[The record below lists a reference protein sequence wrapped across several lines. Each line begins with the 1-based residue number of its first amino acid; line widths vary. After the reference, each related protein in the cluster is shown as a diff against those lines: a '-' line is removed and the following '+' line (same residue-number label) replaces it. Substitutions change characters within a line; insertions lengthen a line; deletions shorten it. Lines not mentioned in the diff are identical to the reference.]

1 MMILLLLTGVA
12 GTAQSRY
19 VIDVVCIGAER
30 WYRVDGE
37 ANSTYEWTLTDP
49 LGTAITL
56 PETADTVTIIWN
68 YPTGVGIYTLATMQH
83 DTITGCYS
91 LIELGTIEVVDAPYA
106 FAGDSVSLCLPKP
119 YLLNASDAGFYSA
132 LKWTTS
138 GDGTFDDDILLHP
151 TYTFGANDIL
161 NGGVTLTLTAE
172 GLGYSGSCPPAESSI
187 VITLDNLLVE
197 DTLTPASCPVVADGS
212 VQFTVFGGTAPY
224 TFFLDTETNQT
235 GFFNNLAAGDHN
247 YIIQDQDGCEA
258 QGVITIGTLPPLDA
272 LIVVTDETYPG
283 ASDGTITIINP
294 IGGSGNYEYSIDGG
308 ANWSVNNVFTGLM
321 PGTYDVCIRDEKAPD
336 CFVCIKQVI
345 IGTDDPLT
353 AEYVWTDVTCFGF
366 NNGTITF
373 SHPMNGSGTYEYSID
388 GGATWHADSVF
399 LNLMAGDYTLVI
411 RDAFNPNNYETL
423 GMATILS
430 PAPLTAT
437 VTFTPETLPGA
448 NDGTIT
454 ITNPMGGTGLYEYS
468 LDGINWQVANT
479 FTGLAPGFYDV
490 YIRDAAETDCYI
502 VLTTIEIPAAGVLSA
517 LVDYTN
523 VTCFGANDGTITI
536 HNAVGGSGNYHFSI
550 DGGLTWSPD
559 STYTNLAPGTYVVMM
574 RDAGLPTNFVTLETV
589 VISEPL
595 ELNADVAFTNDTC
608 NMDGSITLSNVTGG
622 SGSYEYSING
632 FIWQSDTTF
641 TGLNAGFYWV
651 YVRDSLQVDCYRAVA
666 GITIL
671 NTCALT
677 ADVAFTEIT
686 CYNADD
692 GTITITN
699 PTGGGGDYSYSID
712 GGATWQSSG
721 NFGPLAPGTYVVMM
735 RDDDVPGSET
745 TLQTITLDNPVQ
757 IMATVVID
765 NHETWPGANDGSI
778 TVINPVGGS
787 GTYEYML
794 ESGAVMIRPWQL
806 SNTFNG
812 LAPGTYD
819 VWIRDAN
826 NIDCF
831 TLLGTYEILP
841 GGTITAVI
849 SSLNVDC
856 FGGSTGSITVSNPVG
871 GSGTFEYQLESGAVV
886 VRPWQPSG
894 QFDNL
899 TVGTYDVYIRDA
911 AIPQHTVMLG
921 TVIITE
927 PAALSAVV
935 ESTMIGCNSTEGTI
949 TFTNVTGGSGIY
961 EYSIDGGTNWQ
972 SSNFFGNLVAG
983 TYNPVL
989 RDANATDCYI
999 AFAPVVITY
1008 SEPITLT
1015 VRWGDATC
1023 GFPNGTIIVTATGGS
1038 GLFEYQL
1045 DSTAGTP
1052 WPWQG
1057 SNIFDSL
1064 WPGTYTLL
1072 VHDDAGCEVTYDQPI
1087 VIGDIPGVQI
1097 TAVDV
1102 MHTTNSLPNGQIHIY
1117 ANSVAMP
1124 IVYSIDSINWQASPI
1139 FNNLAAG
1146 TYTAWAKDAN
1156 GCIDSW
1162 EFTVGN
1168 IVMGIIELV
1177 SDRVTECVG
1186 EIKPLE
1192 ITVYEFDSIS
1202 SFRIQLTYDP
1212 LVLKFI
1218 GFGDIHNNLVAN
1230 LVTYT
1235 EITPGVL
1242 EISYTDPA
1250 LASIPDGEL
1259 MLELMMQGIA
1269 PGETQLKWQWLECIV
1284 LSPIGYTVPPTAV
1297 VNAIAQ
1303 VFANPDLEAWED
1315 GQWCSG
1321 DSTTLYANSSMEELV
1336 YTWTHPRGIQHD
1348 GPVWN
1353 LGILSVTDSGNY
1365 IVEARRDQCY
1375 TLDTV
1380 NIKVWPSP
1388 QVFISYSD
1396 TLCFGNPVVL
1406 DPGDTFVE
1414 YEWNTGST
1422 MPTIIAY
1429 EAGIYWLRVVDINGC
1444 RAIDSVTLKPCIIEV
1459 LVPNAFT
1466 PNNDGLNDDFK
1477 PIFRGFEPANYRMDI
1492 YSKWG
1497 QHIFTTGNIG
1507 EGWDGSINGEY
1518 VSPDTFV
1525 YVISYEVPS
1534 YVLRM
1539 GLHSP
1544 ITGRVS
1550 VIR

>member
-1 MMILLLLTGVA
+1 MLLMLSGIA

-30 WYRVDGE
+30 YYRVDGGD
-37 ANSTYEWTLTDP
+37 NSEYVWTLTDP
-49 LGTAITL
+49 LGANITL
-56 PETADTVTIIWN
+56 PETSDTVTIVWN
-68 YPTGVGIYTLATMQH
+68 YPTGVGIYTLSTMQH

-91 LIELGTIEVVDAPYA
+91 LIELGTIEVIDPPYA
-106 FAGDSVSLCLPKP
+106 YAGDSVFLCMPKP
-119 YLLNASDAGFYSA
+119 YVLAASDAGNYSA
-132 LKWTTS
+132 LKWNTS

-151 TYTFGANDIL
+151 TYFFGANDIS
-161 NGGVTLTLTAE
+161 NGVVTLTLTAE
-172 GLGYSGSCPPAESSI
+172 GLGYSGSCPPAESSV
-187 VITLDNLLVE
+187 VISLDSLQVV
-197 DTLTPASCPVVADGS
+197 DSITPASCPAMADGT
-212 VQFTVFGGTAPY
+212 VQLTVLGGTAPY
-224 TFFLDTETNQT
+224 IFQLGTESNQT
-235 GFFNNLAAGDHN
+235 GFFENLAAGTHT
-247 YIIQDQDGCEA
+247 YYIQDVDGCEA
-258 QGVITIGTLPPLDA
+258 TGVITIGTLAPLDA

-294 IGGSGNYEYSIDGG
+294 IGGSGMYEYSIDGG
-308 ANWSVNNVFTGLM
+308 GTWSVNNVFTGLI
-321 PGTYDVCIRDEKAPD
+321 PGIYDVCIRDEKAPV
-336 CFVCIKQVI
+336 CVVCIKQVI

-353 AEYVWTDVTCFGF
+353 AEFTSTDVTCFGF

-373 SHPMNGSGTYEYSID
+373 SHPENGSGTYEYSID
-388 GGATWHADSVF
+388 GGLTWHADSLF
-399 LNLMAGDYTLVI
+399 TGLLAGDYTLVI
-411 RDAFNPNNYETL
+411 RDFFNPNNKETL
-423 GMATILS
+423 GMITINS

-437 VTFTPETLPGA
+437 VNFTPETMPGA

-454 ITNPMGGTGLYEYS
+454 ITNPAGGTGVYEYS
-468 LDGINWQVANT
+468 LDGINWQMANT

-490 YIRDAAETDCYI
+490 YIRDAAVPDCYI

-536 HNAVGGSGNYHFSI
+536 TNAVGGSGNYQYSI
-550 DGGLTWSPD
+550 DGGLTWDNASVF
-559 STYTNLAPGTYVVMM
+559 TNLGPGTYVVMM
-574 RDAGLPTNFVTLETV
+574 RDLDLPTNLVTLETV
-589 VISEPL
+589 VITEPL
-595 ELNADVAFTNDTC
+595 ELNADVTFTNDTC
-608 NMDGSITLSNVTGG
+608 DMDGSITLSNVTGG
-622 SGSYEYSING
+622 SGFYEYSING
-632 FIWQSDTTF
+632 MIWQSDTTF

-686 CYNADD
+686 CFDAAD

-712 GGATWQSSG
+712 GGATWQTTG
-721 NFGPLAPGTYVVMM
+721 NYGPLAPGTYVVMM
-735 RDDDVPGSET
+735 RDNDMPGSET
-745 TLQTITLDNPVQ
+745 TLQTIVLTNPIQ
-757 IMATVVID
+757 IWATVVID

-778 TVINPVGGS
+778 TVNSPVGGS

-794 ESGAVMIRPWQL
+794 ESGAVMVRPWQL
-806 SNTFNG
+806 SNTFTG
-812 LAPGTYD
+812 LAPGSYD

-831 TLLGTYEILP
+831 TLLGTFIILP
-841 GGTITAVI
+841 GGTITADI
-849 SSLNVDC
+849 TQINVSC
-856 FGGSTGSITVSNPVG
+856 FGSNDGSITISNPMG
-871 GSGTFEYQLESGAVV
+871 GSGNFEYMLHGIKFDVT
-886 VRPWQPSG
+886 WQSSNIFNGLAP
-894 QFDNL
+894 D
-899 TVGTYDVYIRDA
+899 TYEVWIRDA
-911 AIPQHTVMLG
+911 DIPAHTVLLG
-921 TVIITE
+921 TVVITE
-927 PAALSAVV
+927 PALLTAVV
-935 ESTMIGCNSTEGTI
+935 ESTMIGCNNNVGTI
-949 TFTNVTGGSGIY
+949 TFTNVSGGSGIY
-961 EYSIDGGTNWQ
+961 EFSIDGGITWQ
-972 SSNFFGNLVAG
+972 SSNFFDNLAQG
-983 TYNPVL
+983 TYNPVM
-989 RDANATDCYI
+989 RDANAI
-999 AFAPVVITY
+999 ACTQPFAPVVITL
-1008 SEPITLT
+1008 SDPITLT
-1015 VRWGDATC
+1015 VRHGDATC
-1023 GFPNGTIIVTATGGS
+1023 GLPNGSIIVTASGGS
-1038 GLFEYQL
+1038 GVFEYQL
-1045 DSTAGTP
+1045 DSAGVLR
-1052 WPWQG
+1052 PWQ
-1057 SNIFDSL
+1057 SSTTFDSL
-1064 WPGTYTLL
+1064 WAGTYTLL
-1072 VHDDAGCEVTYDQPI
+1072 VHDDAGCEVTYAEPI

-1139 FNNLAAG
+1139 FNNLTAG
-1146 TYTAWAKDAN
+1146 TYTAWAMDAN

-1162 EFTVGN
+1162 QFTVGN
-1168 IVMGIIELV
+1168 IIMGIIELV

-1192 ITVYEFDSIS
+1192 ITVYEFDSIA

-1218 GFGDIHNNLVAN
+1218 GFGQIHNNLVAN
-1230 LVTYT
+1230 LVSYT

-1242 EISYTDPA
+1242 EISYTDPG

-1269 PGETQLKWQWLECIV
+1269 PGETQLQWQWLECIV
-1284 LSPIGYTVPPTAV
+1284 LSPIGFTAPPTAV

-1303 VFANPDLEAWED
+1303 VFANPDLIAYED
-1315 GQWCSG
+1315 GVFCAG
-1321 DSTTLYANSSMEELV
+1321 DSTTLYAEASMEQLV
-1336 YTWTHPRGIQHD
+1336 YTWTHPRGIQHS
-1348 GPVWN
+1348 GQTWN
-1353 LGILSVTDSGNY
+1353 LGTLSVMDSGIY
-1365 IVEARRDQCY
+1365 VVEAKRDQCY

-1380 NIKVWPSP
+1380 NITVYPAP
-1388 QVFISYSD
+1388 EVFISYSD

-1406 DPGDTFVE
+1406 DPGDTFVN
-1414 YEWNTGST
+1414 YEWSTGST

-1429 EAGIYWLRVVDINGC
+1429 EAGIYWLKVIDLNGC
-1444 RAIDSVTLKPCIIEV
+1444 MAIDTAVLKPCIIEV
-1459 LVPNAFT
+1459 LIPNAFT
-1466 PNNDGLNDDFK
+1466 PNNDGLNDTFK
-1477 PIFRGFEPANYRMDI
+1477 PIFRGFEPSNYRMDI

-1497 QHIFTTGNIG
+1497 QLIFTTGNLG
-1507 EGWDGSINGEY
+1507 EGWDGSINGDM

-1525 YVISYEVPS
+1525 YVVSYEVPS